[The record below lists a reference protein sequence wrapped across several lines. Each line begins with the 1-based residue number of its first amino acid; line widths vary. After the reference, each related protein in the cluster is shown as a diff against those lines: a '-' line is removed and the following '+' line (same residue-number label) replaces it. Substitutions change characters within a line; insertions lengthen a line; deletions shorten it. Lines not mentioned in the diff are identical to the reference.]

1 MTTKVPEWIESLK
14 QGDFL
19 VVVFPYTGETV
30 FAEVIEN
37 NPTAYDSMYFGTI
50 TINYSINNFT
60 KQDDLLYDDYSKEPD
75 FRDNWHAY
83 RVT

>member
-1 MTTKVPEWIESLK
+1 MNKVPEWIETLK

-19 VVVFPYTGETV
+19 VVVFPHSSETV

-37 NPTAYDSMYFGTI
+37 CPSAFDSMYFGTL
-50 TINYSINNFT
+50 TVNYVLHKSPR
-60 KQDDLLYDDYSKEPD
+60 QDDLLYDDYSKNAEHQ
-75 FRDNWHAY
+75 DNWYAY